1 MIMIASS
8 LALLLG
14 LAQADTLD
22 FYVAPIR
29 VHDRTDTQNIEQVID
44 EEFAFTLSS
53 AYSTSFKVLNNRG
66 TYSPVLMEF
75 EDVRVYNKKTIKYY
89 YDCNYVLDP
98 MKCAFDNN
106 HYFVETIVTVDD
118 NQLTVRMTM
127 YDPQL
132 QVVNSGLSTEEMTV
146 NWIKQQEVTNVQQT
160 ARDGTKTN
168 MTHYGLE
175 RMPLKWEIPHHLLEK
190 HIREAA
196 SEMWLGA
203 KIRL

>member
-1 MIMIASS
+1 MIVSS
-8 LALLLG
+8 LLALLG
-14 LAQADTLD
+14 LAQAETLD

-29 VHDRTDTQNIEQVID
+29 VWDRTENQHIEQVID
-44 EEFAFTLSS
+44 QEFAFTMSS
-53 AYSTSFKVLNNRG
+53 AYSTSFKVRNERG

-75 EDVRVYNKKTIKYY
+75 EDVRVFSKRTIGYY
-89 YDCNYVLDP
+89 YQCNYGRDP
-98 MKCAFDNN
+98 MNCSYTNGHF
-106 HYFVETIVTVDD
+106 YVETIVTVDD

-132 QVVNSGLSTEEMTV
+132 QVVNSGLSTEEMQV
-146 NWIKQQEVTNVQQT
+146 NWIKQQEVTNVQST
-160 ARDGTKTN
+160 ARDGTKTE

-196 SEMWLGA
+196 SELWLGA

>member
-1 MIMIASS
+1 MIASS
-8 LALLLG
+8 LLFLLG
-14 LAQADTLD
+14 LASAETLD

-29 VHDRTDTQNIEQVID
+29 VHDRTETQTIEKVID
-44 EEFAFTLSS
+44 GEFAFTLSS
-53 AYSTSFKVLNNRG
+53 AYSTSFKVRNARG

-75 EDVRVYNKKTIKYY
+75 DDVRVYNNKTIKYY

-106 HYFVETIVTVDD
+106 HFFVETIVTVDD

-127 YDPQL
+127 YDPAL

-146 NWIKQQEVTNVQQT
+146 NWIKQQEVTNVQST
-160 ARDGTKTN
+160 ARDGTKTE

>member
-1 MIMIASS
+1 MIATS

-14 LAQADTLD
+14 IAQAETLD

-29 VHDRTDTQNIEQVID
+29 VYNRTEKKDIEQVID
-44 EEFAFTLSS
+44 EELAFTLSS
-53 AYSTSFKVLNNRG
+53 AYSTSFKVSTSRG
-66 TYSPVLMEF
+66 TFAPVLMEF
-75 EDVRVYNKKTIKYY
+75 EDVRVFNKKTIKYY
-89 YDCNYVLDP
+89 YNCNYMSDA
-98 MKCAFDNN
+98 MKCAFDNK
-106 HYFVETIVTVDD
+106 HFFIETVVTVDD

-127 YDPQL
+127 YDPYL
-132 QVVNSGLSTEEMTV
+132 QVVNSSMSTEEMTV
-146 NWIKQQEVTNVQQT
+146 NWIKQQEVTNVQTT

-175 RMPLKWEIPHHLLEK
+175 KMPLKWEIPHHLLEK

-196 SEMWLGA
+196 SELWLGA

>member
-1 MIMIASS
+1 MIASS
-8 LALLLG
+8 LLFLLG
-14 LAQADTLD
+14 LASAETLD

-29 VHDRTDTQNIEQVID
+29 IHDRTETQNIEKVID
-44 EEFAFTLSS
+44 GEFAFTLSS
-53 AYSTSFKVLNNRG
+53 AYSTSFKVRNERG

-75 EDVRVYNKKTIKYY
+75 EDVRVYNNKTIKYY

-106 HYFVETIVTVDD
+106 HFFVETIVTVDD

-146 NWIKQQEVTNVQQT
+146 NWIKQQEVTNVQST
-160 ARDGTKTN
+160 ARDGTKTE

-196 SEMWLGA
+196 AEMWLGA

>member
-1 MIMIASS
+1 MIASS
-8 LALLLG
+8 ILLMLG
-14 LAQADTLD
+14 LASADTLD
-22 FYVAPIR
+22 FYVAPIK
-29 VHDRTDTQNIEQVID
+29 VLNRTETKVIEQVID
-44 EEFAFTLSS
+44 QEFAFTLSS
-53 AYSTSFKVLNNRG
+53 AYSESFKVRNERG

-75 EDVRVYNKKTIKYY
+75 EDVRVFNKKTIKYHY
-89 YDCNYVLDP
+89 KCNYVLDA
-98 MKCAFDNN
+98 MKCAYDNK
-106 HYFVETIVTVDD
+106 HFFVETVVTVDD

-132 QVVNSGLSTEEMTV
+132 QVVNSGLSTEEMEV
-146 NWIKQQEVTNVQQT
+146 NWIKQQEVTNVQTT
-160 ARDGTKTN
+160 ARDGTKTD

-175 RMPLKWEIPHHLLEK
+175 RMPLKHEIPHHLLEK

>member
-1 MIMIASS
+1 MVS
-8 LALLLG
+8 
-14 LAQADTLD
+14 ADTLD

-29 VHDRTDTQNIEQVID
+29 ILDRTAEKNIEQVID
-44 EEFAFTLSS
+44 GEFAFTLSS
-53 AYSTSFKVLNNRG
+53 AYSESFKVRNERG

-75 EDVRVYNKKTIKYY
+75 EDVRVYNNKTIKYY
-89 YDCNYVLDP
+89 YKCDYRLDP
-98 MKCAFDNN
+98 MKCAYDNN
-106 HYFVETIVTVDD
+106 HFFVETVITVDD

-132 QVVNSGLSTEEMTV
+132 QVVNSGLSTEEMEV

-160 ARDGTKTN
+160 ARDGSKTN

-175 RMPLKWEIPHHLLEK
+175 KHPLKWEIPHHLLEK

-196 SEMWLGA
+196 AEMWLGA

>member
-1 MIMIASS
+1 MTASS
-8 LALLLG
+8 LLFILG
-14 LAQADTLD
+14 LASADTLD

-29 VHDRTDTQNIEQVID
+29 VLDRTSEKNIEQVID
-44 EEFAFTLSS
+44 GEFAFTLSS
-53 AYSTSFKVLNNRG
+53 AYSESFKVRNERG

-75 EDVRVYNKKTIKYY
+75 EDVRVYNNKTIKYY
-89 YDCNYVLDP
+89 YKCDYRLDP
-98 MKCAFDNN
+98 MKCAYDNK
-106 HYFVETIVTVDD
+106 HFFVETVVTVDD

-132 QVVNSGLSTEEMTV
+132 QVVNSGLSTEEMKV
-146 NWIKQQEVTNVQQT
+146 NWIKQQEVTNVEKT
-160 ARDGTKTN
+160 DRDGSKTN

-175 RMPLKWEIPHHLLEK
+175 KHPLKWEIPHHLLEK

>member
-1 MIMIASS
+1 MIATS
-8 LALLLG
+8 LSLLLG

-29 VHDRTDTQNIEQVID
+29 IHNRTEKQDIEQVID
-44 EEFAFTLSS
+44 EEMAFTLSS

-66 TYSPVLMEF
+66 TYSPVLMEY
-75 EDVRVYNKKTIKYY
+75 EDVRVYNKKTIQYY
-89 YDCNYVLDP
+89 YKCNYILDP
-98 MKCAFDNN
+98 MKCSFENG

-127 YDPQL
+127 YDPYL

-146 NWIKQQEVTNVQQT
+146 NWIKQQEVTNVQTTQ
-160 ARDGTKTN
+160 RDGTKTN

>member
-1 MIMIASS
+1 MIASS
-8 LALLLG
+8 LLFLLG
-14 LAQADTLD
+14 LASAETLD

-29 VHDRTDTQNIEQVID
+29 VHDRTETQNIEKVID
-44 EEFAFTLSS
+44 GEFAFTLSS
-53 AYSTSFKVLNNRG
+53 AYSTSFKVRNQRG
-66 TYSPVLMEF
+66 TYSPVLMEY
-75 EDVRVYNKKTIKYY
+75 EDVRVYNNKTIKYY

-106 HYFVETIVTVDD
+106 HFFVETIVTVDD

-146 NWIKQQEVTNVQQT
+146 NWIKQQEVTNVQST
-160 ARDGTKTN
+160 ARDGTKTE

-196 SEMWLGA
+196 AEMWLGA

>member
-1 MIMIASS
+1 MIASS
-8 LALLLG
+8 LLFLLG
-14 LAQADTLD
+14 LASAETLD

-29 VHDRTDTQNIEQVID
+29 VHDRTETQTIEKVID
-44 EEFAFTLSS
+44 GEFAFTLSS
-53 AYSTSFKVLNNRG
+53 AYSTSFKVRNERG

-75 EDVRVYNKKTIKYY
+75 DDVRVYNNKTIKYY

-106 HYFVETIVTVDD
+106 HFFVETIVTVDD

-127 YDPQL
+127 YDPAL

-146 NWIKQQEVTNVQQT
+146 NWIKQQEVTNVQST
-160 ARDGTKTN
+160 ARDGTKTE

>member
-1 MIMIASS
+1 MIVSS
-8 LALLLG
+8 LLALLSF
-14 LAQADTLD
+14 ASAETLD

-29 VHDRTDTQNIEQVID
+29 VWDRTENKQIEQVID
-44 EEFAFTLSS
+44 QEFAFTLSS
-53 AYSTSFKVLNNRG
+53 AYSTSFKVRNERG

-75 EDVRVYNKKTIKYY
+75 EDVRVFNKKTVSYY
-89 YDCNYVLDP
+89 YECNYTRDP
-98 MKCAFDNN
+98 MRCAFDNG
-106 HYFVETIVTVDD
+106 HFYVETIVTVDD

-132 QVVNSGLSTEEMTV
+132 QVVNSGLSTEEMEV

-160 ARDGTKTN
+160 ARDGTKTEL
-168 MTHYGLE
+168 THYGLE

-196 SEMWLGA
+196 SELWLGA
-203 KIRL
+203 RIRL

>member
-1 MIMIASS
+1 MIVSS
-8 LALLLG
+8 LIALLG
-14 LAQADTLD
+14 LAHAETLD

-29 VHDRTDTQNIEQVID
+29 VWNRTENQQIEQVID
-44 EEFAFTLSS
+44 SEFAFTLSS
-53 AYSTSFKVLNNRG
+53 AYSTSFKVRNERG

-89 YDCNYVLDP
+89 YDCNYNINA
-98 MKCAFDNN
+98 MKCAFDNK
-106 HYFVETIVTVDD
+106 HFFVETIVTVDD

-146 NWIKQQEVTNVQQT
+146 NWIKQQEVTNVQST
-160 ARDGTKTN
+160 ARDGTKIE

>member
-1 MIMIASS
+1 M
-8 LALLLG
+8 LG
-14 LAQADTLD
+14 LASADTLD
-22 FYVAPIR
+22 FYVAPIK
-29 VHDRTDTQNIEQVID
+29 VLNRTETKVIEQVID
-44 EEFAFTLSS
+44 QEFAFTLSS
-53 AYSTSFKVLNNRG
+53 AYSESFKVRNERG

-75 EDVRVYNKKTIKYY
+75 EDVRVFNKKTIKYHY
-89 YDCNYVLDP
+89 KCNYVLDA
-98 MKCAFDNN
+98 MKCAYDNK
-106 HYFVETIVTVDD
+106 HFFVETVVTVDD

-132 QVVNSGLSTEEMTV
+132 QVVNSGLSTEEMEV
-146 NWIKQQEVTNVQQT
+146 NWIKQQEVTNVQTT
-160 ARDGTKTN
+160 ARDGTKTD

-175 RMPLKWEIPHHLLEK
+175 RMPLKHEIPHHLLEK

>member
-1 MIMIASS
+1 MIASS
-8 LALLLG
+8 LLALLG
-14 LAQADTLD
+14 LAQAETLD

-29 VHDRTDTQNIEQVID
+29 VWDRTENQHIEQVID
-44 EEFAFTLSS
+44 QEFAFTLSS
-53 AYSTSFKVLNNRG
+53 AYSTSFKVRNERG

-75 EDVRVYNKKTIKYY
+75 EDVRVFNKKTIGYY
-89 YDCNYVLDP
+89 YECNYTRDP
-98 MKCAFDNN
+98 MRCAFDNG
-106 HYFVETIVTVDD
+106 HFFVETIVTVDD

-146 NWIKQQEVTNVQQT
+146 NWIKQQEVTNVQST
-160 ARDGTKTN
+160 ARDGTKTE

-196 SEMWLGA
+196 SELWLGA

>member
-1 MIMIASS
+1 MIASS
-8 LALLLG
+8 LALLLSV
-14 LAQADTLD
+14 AQADTLD

-29 VHDRTDTQNIEQVID
+29 VHNRTEKKDIEQVID
-44 EEFAFTLSS
+44 EEMAFTLSS
-53 AYSTSFKVLNNRG
+53 AYSTSFKVSNPRG
-66 TYSPVLMEF
+66 TFSPVLMEF

-89 YDCNYVLDP
+89 YDCNYILDP
-98 MKCAFDNN
+98 MKCAFENG
-106 HYFVETIVTVDD
+106 HYFVETIITVDD

-146 NWIKQQEVTNVQQT
+146 NWIKQQEVTNVQTTQ
-160 ARDGTKTN
+160 RDGTKTN

>member
-1 MIMIASS
+1 MIASS
-8 LALLLG
+8 LLFLLG
-14 LAQADTLD
+14 LASAETLD

-29 VHDRTDTQNIEQVID
+29 VHDRTETQSIEKVID
-44 EEFAFTLSS
+44 GEFAFTLSS
-53 AYSTSFKVLNNRG
+53 AYSTSFKVRNERG
-66 TYSPVLMEF
+66 TYSPVLMEYD
-75 EDVRVYNKKTIKYY
+75 DVRVYNSKTIKYY

-106 HYFVETIVTVDD
+106 HFFVETIVTVDD

-146 NWIKQQEVTNVQQT
+146 NWIKQQEVTNVQST
-160 ARDGTKTN
+160 ARDGTKTE

-196 SEMWLGA
+196 AEMWLGA

>member
-1 MIMIASS
+1 MIASS
-8 LALLLG
+8 LLLLLS
-14 LAQADTLD
+14 LASADTLD

-29 VHDRTDTQNIEQVID
+29 ILDRTSEKSIEQVID
-44 EEFAFTLSS
+44 GEFAFTLSS
-53 AYSTSFKVLNNRG
+53 AYSESFKVRNERG

-75 EDVRVYNKKTIKYY
+75 EDVRVYNNKTIKYY
-89 YDCNYVLDP
+89 YKCDYRMDP
-98 MKCAFDNN
+98 MKCAYENN
-106 HYFVETIVTVDD
+106 HFFVETVVTVDD

-132 QVVNSGLSTEEMTV
+132 QVVNSGLSTEEMEV

-160 ARDGTKTN
+160 ARDGSKTN

-175 RMPLKWEIPHHLLEK
+175 KHPLKWEIPHHLLEK
-190 HIREAA
+190 HVREAA
-196 SEMWLGA
+196 AEMWLGA

>member
-1 MIMIASS
+1 
-8 LALLLG
+8 LG
-14 LAQADTLD
+14 LASAETLD

-29 VHDRTDTQNIEQVID
+29 VHDRTEKQSIEKVID
-44 EEFAFTLSS
+44 GEFAFTLSS
-53 AYSTSFKVLNNRG
+53 AYSTSFKVRNERG
-66 TYSPVLMEF
+66 TYSPVLMEYD
-75 EDVRVYNKKTIKYY
+75 DVRVYNNKTIKYY

-98 MKCAFDNN
+98 MKCAFHNN
-106 HYFVETIVTVDD
+106 HFFVETIVTVDD

-146 NWIKQQEVTNVQQT
+146 NWIKQQEVTNVQST
-160 ARDGTKTN
+160 ARDGTKTE

-196 SEMWLGA
+196 AEMWLGA